1 MPENLKIT
9 LQSLLVVL
17 VLMLGVIGYQ
27 KYQESKP
34 LTVPEKY
41 RGVSHINSKVYY
53 PGDTY
58 FKSDSVSLWPIY
70 VHINIKSTAHLK
82 DATTVTGHITYNI
95 IISDSF
101 FNNNLI
107 YKYRQ
112 PDYFLKQITDSIRF
126 NFIQTCN
133 NIENYDT
140 ILINKKKFDNNIKY
154 TQKNTLNTMILNQL
168 IFNDYAY
175 YKNKNEFMNH
185 KLK

>member
-9 LQSLLVVL
+9 IQSLLVVL
-17 VLMLGVIGYQ
+17 VLMLGVIGYQKYQ

-95 IISDSF
+95 
-101 FNNNLI
+101 
-107 YKYRQ
+107 K
-112 PDYFLKQITDSIRF
+112 
-126 NFIQTCN
+126 
-133 NIENYDT
+133 
-140 ILINKKKFDNNIKY
+140 
-154 TQKNTLNTMILNQL
+154 TLHTPR
-168 IFNDYAY
+168 
-175 YKNKNEFMNH
+175 
-185 KLK
+185 